1 MDFFSLN
8 RLEAIVSANLA
19 VVGNGYWGK
28 NLVRN
33 FFELGALRTICD
45 GNPLVEANVLEK
57 YPKIAF
63 CRDYSEVLSDDE
75 IHAVVL
81 ATPAALHFDMAKHAL
96 QAGKDVFV
104 EKPLALSA
112 AEGSELVELASKNRR
127 ILMVGHILRYHPAV
141 RKLKELIDSG
151 SLGRIEYVYSNRLN
165 MGKIRTEENIL
176 WSFAPHDISVV
187 LGLLGEE
194 PESVTCEGGY
204 YLSRSVAD
212 VTLSHLTFASGVLA
226 HVFVSWLHPFKEQR
240 LVLIGSEKM
249 AVFDDAASDKL
260 VLYPHRVEWKDRIPN
275 AVKAES
281 EPVALEAAEPLRNEC
296 RHFLD
301 CMVSRRSPLT
311 DGREGLRV
319 LRVLNACQKS
329 LEGHRAVSVAV
340 QPVPPNK
347 PYFVHPTAIV
357 DEPCEIGAGTKIWH
371 FSHIMKG
378 VKIGERCI
386 FGQNCQVADNVVIG
400 NNVKVQNNVSIYTGA
415 EIEDDVFLGPSCVLT
430 NVTNPR
436 SQVIRHSL
444 YEKTV
449 LRRGATVGAN
459 ATIVCGIELGR
470 YCFIGAGA
478 VVAKDVPDYALLV
491 GNPARRV
498 GWMSRHGHRLPGPDA
513 DGVMR
518 CPESGFR
525 YRELKPGALRCLDLD
540 EEAPL
545 PKELSVG
552 SQTYDELK
560 AQPALQEALR

>member
-1 MDFFSLN
+1 MSLN
-8 RLEAIVSANLA
+8 VA

-33 FFELGALRTICD
+33 FFDLGALGTVCD
-45 GNPLVEANVLEK
+45 ESPLVEATVREK
-57 YPKIAF
+57 YPELGF
-63 CRDYSEVLSDDE
+63 CRDFSEVLSDDN

-81 ATPAALHFDMAKHAL
+81 ATPAALHFDMARRAI

-112 AEGSELVELASKNRR
+112 VEGSELVDLAAKRRR
-127 ILMVGHILRYHPAV
+127 ILMVGHILQYHPAV

-151 SLGRIEYVYSNRLN
+151 SLGRIAYVYSNRLN

-176 WSFAPHDISVV
+176 WSFAPHDISVL

-194 PESVTCEGGY
+194 PESVTCDGGY
-204 YLSRSVAD
+204 YLSNRVAD
-212 VTLSHLTFASGVLA
+212 VTLSQFAFASGVRA
-226 HVFVSWLHPFKEQR
+226 HIFVSWLHPFKEQR
-240 LVLIGSEKM
+240 LIVVGSEKM

-260 VLYPHRVEWKDRIPN
+260 VLYRHRVEWKDRIPN
-275 AVKAES
+275 AVKADAEA
-281 EPVALEAAEPLRNEC
+281 VVLETAEPLRNEC

-301 CMVSRRSPLT
+301 CVVSRRSPLT

-329 LEGHRAVSVAV
+329 MEGHQAVSVAV
-340 QPVPPNK
+340 EPELSQK

-357 DEPCEIGAGTKIWH
+357 DEPCQIGAGTKIWH
-371 FSHIMKG
+371 FSHVLKG
-378 VKIGERCI
+378 AKIGERCV
-386 FGQNCQVADNVVIG
+386 FGQNCQIAENVIIG
-400 NNVKVQNNVSIYTGA
+400 NNVNVQNNVSIYTGA

-436 SQVIRHSL
+436 SQVNRHSL
-444 YEKTV
+444 YEKT
-449 LRRGATVGAN
+449 LFRRGATVGAN

-478 VVAKDVPDYALLV
+478 AVAKDVPDYALMV

-498 GWMSRHGHRLPGPDA
+498 GWMSRHGHRLLDPDA
-513 DGVMR
+513 DAVMR

-525 YRELKPGALRCLDLD
+525 YKEVQPGVLRCLDL
-540 EEAPL
+540 EEDSPL
-545 PKELSVG
+545 PRELST
-552 SQTYDELK
+552 SSKSYDEFK
-560 AQPALQEALR
+560 IQPALQEAF